1 MHFYYFPSP
10 EKKLS
15 SFYYDQTIEIKF
27 SIRSTYLVS
36 IEIYEHHKL
45 IFRDPSLYLEK
56 IDVDKC
62 IYFVRTIFER
72 VRLYHQAYHFR
83 QSISDFDKILP
94 KLKLNVRIPTKVSSE
109 LNYYLQDI
117 FIDFQNISN
126 VFQLNLEVDIC
137 AENILKKLQN
147 LFLALSIFNAVF
159 YDEKYFDLCFCDTF
173 FRGVAHN
180 TIVREGAEL
189 HRLYHLMF
197 NDQHMFL
204 KRLNAIIQD
213 EDDE

>member
-1 MHFYYFPSP
+1 MRFYYFPSP
-10 EKKLS
+10 ETKLT
-15 SFYYDQTIEIKF
+15 SFYRNQTIEIKF

-62 IYFVRTIFER
+62 IYFVRTIFKR

-83 QSISDFDKILP
+83 QSISDYDKILP
-94 KLKLNVRIPTKVSSE
+94 KLKLNVRIPTKVSSQ

-117 FIDFQNISN
+117 FIDFQNISS
-126 VFQLNLEVDIC
+126 VFQPNVEVDIC

-159 YDEKYFDLCFCDTF
+159 YDEQYFKLRFCDTHF
-173 FRGVAHN
+173 
-180 TIVREGAEL
+180 
-189 HRLYHLMF
+189 
-197 NDQHMFL
+197 
-204 KRLNAIIQD
+204 
-213 EDDE
+213 

>member
-1 MHFYYFPSP
+1 
-10 EKKLS
+10 
-15 SFYYDQTIEIKF
+15 
-27 SIRSTYLVS
+27 
-36 IEIYEHHKL
+36 
-45 IFRDPSLYLEK
+45 LYLEK

-62 IYFVRTIFER
+62 IYFVRTIFKR
-72 VRLYHQAYHFR
+72 VKLYHQAYHFR

-117 FIDFQNISN
+117 FIDFQNISSA
-126 VFQLNLEVDIC
+126 FQLNLEVDIC

-159 YDEKYFDLCFCDTF
+159 YDEKYFDLCFCDAF
-173 FRGVAHN
+173 FLGVAHN
-180 TIVREGAEL
+180 TIMREGAEL